1 MTPRGR
7 FFQKAEIDSDWP
19 FQFLVVFFGIVL
31 AIFEGSLA
39 LWPSFYGA
47 TPLLSLIFLYWVS
60 LHHEKYVALV
70 SGFLI
75 GLASD
80 LLFSDLI
87 GGRATAYIAVV
98 FVMNMRRPKL
108 LQCEF
113 RDLWVEFSVVTVGV
127 MLFQLLAFCALNL
140 AIPALTP
147 VAFQIGVT
155 MILFPIGYVILSA
168 MNMAFNR
175 IKSST

>member
-7 FFQKAEIDSDWP
+7 FFQRAEIESDWP

-31 AIFEGSLA
+31 AMFEGGLA

-47 TPLLSLIFLYWVS
+47 TPMLSLIFLYWVA
-60 LHHEKYVALV
+60 LHHEKYVSLF

-75 GLASD
+75 GITSD
-80 LLFSDLI
+80 MLFSDLI

-98 FVMNMRRPKL
+98 FLMNMRRPKL
-108 LQCEF
+108 LQGEF
-113 RDLWVEFSVVTVGV
+113 RDLWVEFSAVAFGVV
-127 MLFQLLAFCALNL
+127 LFQLLAFSALNL

-155 MILFPIGYVILSA
+155 MILFPIGYVILA
-168 MNMAFNR
+168 ALNMAFSR
-175 IKSST
+175 IRTRS

>member
-19 FQFLVVFFGIVL
+19 FLFLVVLFGVVL
-31 AIFEGSLA
+31 ALFEGSLA
-39 LWPSFYGA
+39 LWPSFFGA
-47 TPLLSLIFLYWVS
+47 TPLLSLIFLYWIA
-60 LHHEKYVALV
+60 LHHEKYVTLF

-98 FVMNMRRPKL
+98 FMMDLRRPKL
-108 LQCEF
+108 LQGEF
-113 RDLWVEFSVVTVGV
+113 RDLWVEFSAVIVGV
-127 MLFQLLAFCALNL
+127 MLFQLLVFSALNF
-140 AIPALTP
+140 AVPALMP
-147 VAFQIGVT
+147 VVFQIGVT
-155 MILFPIGYVILSA
+155 MILFPIGYVILTA

-175 IKSST
+175 IKTSS

>member
-19 FQFLVVFFGIVL
+19 FQFLIVL
-31 AIFEGSLA
+31 FGVILALFEGSLA
-39 LWPSFYGA
+39 LWPSFFGA
-47 TPLLSLIFLYWVS
+47 TPLLSLIFLYWVA
-60 LHHEKYVALV
+60 LHHEKYVALFT
-70 SGFLI
+70 GFLI

-98 FVMNMRRPKL
+98 FMMDLRRPKL
-108 LQCEF
+108 LQGEF
-113 RDLWVEFSVVTVGV
+113 RDVWVEFSAVTVGV
-127 MLFQLLAFCALNL
+127 MLFQLLAFSALNL

-147 VAFQIGVT
+147 VVFQIGVT
-155 MILFPIGYVILSA
+155 MILFPIGYVILTA

-175 IKSST
+175 IKASS